1 MRIAIGNDHVGIEL
15 KNNLDTFFVEKNID
29 IMHLGTFN
37 SERMDYP
44 EIGFK
49 IAETVSEGKYHSGIL
64 ICGTGV
70 GMSIV
75 ANQVNG
81 IRAAVCSEPYTAKM
95 AREHNDANILCLGAR
110 VIGIEMAK
118 MILEQWF
125 ISEYEGNRHQRRLD
139 MISGYEK

>member
-1 MRIAIGNDHVGIEL
+1 MRIAIGNDHVGLEL
-15 KNNLDTFFVEKNID
+15 KNKLDTFFVEKNID
-29 IMHLGTFN
+29 IMHIGTFN

-49 IAETVSEGKYHSGIL
+49 IAETVSEGKFRSGIL

-81 IRAAVCSEPYTAKM
+81 IRAVVCSEPYSAKM

-110 VIGIEMAK
+110 VIGTEMAK
-118 MILEQWF
+118 MILQQWF
-125 ISEYEGNRHQRRLD
+125 TSEYEGNRHQRRLD
-139 MISGYEK
+139 MISSYEK